1 MSRPQITLSVAV
13 LSCGLL
19 ILSALAADPQKP
31 SKSAPVLAENAEP
44 TPVEEAVT
52 EPVPESI
59 VEEDRG
65 PWEVTDRLEL
75 IFKEPIAVA
84 GDKTLSARV
93 LFKNKSETDIPGKLV
108 LVVDGSSIEGA
119 TLHEPQGQ
127 FTETTPYLQMLPV
140 KRVLDA
146 GKETPVKSLILT
158 TVESTAELKLESA
171 SLRWRAFT
179 LTKPADQDNE
189 PPADEK
195 QVPGKGYTWGEM
207 RRVMGIQ
214 SQATVALIEK
224 HDGAILG
231 TGTSEDADG
240 NLVIRVY
247 AAQGG
252 MSRKLPGSIE
262 GVPVELTV
270 TGTIKGGPAWS
281 RVTRQDG
288 KAELPAAPQ
297 PEPEAPTGSEATPAA
312 ANSSLRAVASPLAT
326 LQIGPPTRRF
336 TRPVPIGVSIM
347 NQTDACSAG
356 TLGCRCIGRDG
367 RQFILSNNH
376 VMAEENFG
384 IAGDTISQPSS
395 LEYAPPL
402 RCSIIP
408 ADVIATLSD
417 FHRIQYFTPITA
429 VATAPVNTMDAA
441 VALTPLG
448 MVDVCTPLG
457 AYGMPAR
464 APQENLFVGMGVQKQ
479 GRTSGFTKGKV
490 FSINVEVAVGYTS
503 GFARFRNCIDVQT
516 QFRTPSFGAPGD
528 SGSLVV
534 SLADRR
540 PVGILFAGGG
550 FDTFLNPISP
560 VLHRFKVGVDDG
572 TGGLPLFGSGRM
584 GSASGPVK
592 QHKNEVIPL
601 SK

>member
-1 MSRPQITLSVAV
+1 MSRPQITLGVAV

-19 ILSALAADPQKP
+19 IISAFAADPQKP
-31 SKSAPVLAENAEP
+31 SKSNPAPVEKAEP
-44 TPVEEAVT
+44 TPVDES
-52 EPVPESI
+52 EPVPEAI

-65 PWEVTDRLEL
+65 PWEVTDRVEL
-75 IFKEPIAVA
+75 VFKEPIAVA

-93 LFKNKSETDIPGKLV
+93 LLKNKSETDIPGKLV

-119 TLHEPQGQ
+119 VLHAPQGQ

-158 TVESTAELKLESA
+158 TTESTAEMKLDSA

-179 LTKPADQDNE
+179 LTQPADLNND

-214 SQATVALIEK
+214 GQATVALIEK
-224 HDGAILG
+224 HNGAILG
-231 TGTSEDADG
+231 TGTSEDANG

-252 MSRKLPGSIE
+252 MSRKLPGSID

-281 RVTRQDG
+281 RVTIDNG
-288 KAELPAAPQ
+288 KAVLPVS
-297 PEPEAPTGSEATPAA
+297 PEPDTSATPAA
-312 ANSSLRAVASPLAT
+312 LGATPNLATAAVATPRAA
-326 LQIGPPTRRF
+326 QIGPPTRRF
-336 TRPVPIGVSIM
+336 TRPVPIGVSAL
-347 NQTDACSAG
+347 NQLDVCASG

-367 RQFILSNNH
+367 RLYALSNNH
-376 VMAEENFG
+376 VFAAQN
-384 IAGDTISQPSS
+384 AGAVGDPICQPSRGDIVC
-395 LEYAPPL
+395 LT
-402 RCSIIP
+402 IP
-408 ADVIATLSD
+408 ADVIATLFD
-417 FHRIQYFTPITA
+417 FQRIQYFTPITA

-448 MVDVCTPLG
+448 MVDVCTPIE
-457 AYGMPAR
+457 AYGIPAR
-464 APQENLFVGMGVQKQ
+464 SPQENLFVGMGVQKQ

-490 FSINVEVAVGYTS
+490 FSINVEVAVGYTP
-503 GFARFRNCIDVQT
+503 GFARFRNCIDIQT
-516 QFRTPSFGAPGD
+516 QFRTPSFGSPGD

-572 TGGLPLFGSGRM
+572 TGALPMLGSGRM